1 MTETFFRIRPVSQN
15 KFYFINTTTDSTI
28 LTVKSIVGQLENL
41 APTDFELK
49 AGFVTSVAGSGAS
62 TVDVPVL
69 PEGKKVS
76 ELPIEKC
83 SLLFLCKR
91 IGNDQLEPIP
101 TSLLAGRTATAGL

>member
-28 LTVKSIVGQLENL
+28 LAVKSIVGQLENL
-41 APTDFELK
+41 APSDFELR
-49 AGFVTSVAGSGAS
+49 AGFTAAPASAGS

-101 TSLLAGRTATAGL
+101 SSLLAGRAATAGL